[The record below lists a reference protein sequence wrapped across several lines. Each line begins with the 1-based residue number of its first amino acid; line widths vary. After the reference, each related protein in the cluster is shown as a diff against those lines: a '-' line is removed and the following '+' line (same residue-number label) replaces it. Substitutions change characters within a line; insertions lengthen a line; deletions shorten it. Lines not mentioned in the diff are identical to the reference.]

1 MRANALGLEFLAGAV
16 TLAYLVAGVY
26 FLRFWW
32 RTRDGLFRSFAAAF
46 GLFAANQMVVS
57 FLGPSDELTGYAY
70 VLRIIGFLLILGAIV
85 WKNLGRRHQGAP
97 GGQGPRGQPVP

>member
-1 MRANALGLEFLAGAV
+1 VRPGYLGVEFLAGAV
-16 TLAYLVAGVY
+16 TLAYLIAGLY

-46 GLFAANQMVVS
+46 GLFAANQTVVS
-57 FLGPSDELTGYAY
+57 FLGPADELTGYAY

-85 WKNLGRRHQGAP
+85 WKNLGRRQQGAP
-97 GGQGPRGQPVP
+97 GRE

>member
-1 MRANALGLEFLAGAV
+1 MRAGSLGIEFLAGAV

-46 GLFAANQMVVS
+46 GLFAANQAVVS
-57 FLGPSDELTGYAY
+57 FLGPADELTGYAY

-85 WKNLGRRHQGAP
+85 WKNLGRRPQGT
-97 GGQGPRGQPVP
+97 RGRE